1 MYAGGLI
8 VVGWM
13 FLMPYLK
20 QARISVQVKGVN
32 VYTKDNIV
40 PNEIVTIIAD
50 GVEVPEFN
58 DNF

>member
-20 QARISVQVKGVN
+20 QARLSVQVKGVN
-32 VYTKDNIV
+32 VYTKDSIV
-40 PNEIVTIIAD
+40 PNEIISIIAD